1 MRIRKPRKGAAL
13 LLLGNS
19 LILSLLLAGGFRA
32 FLSAYDIKANQP
44 VLLPCCC
51 LFALLSA
58 ALWSVRGGG
67 WAAVAGIALMGIA
80 AWRTWDRL
88 GLAVLLIRRR
98 IWTGSSGPGVRMSAL
113 EFEAAQQALLPALL
127 LLAAALALWLG
138 WVVIWARGWYLAA
151 AIVTLPLLPAIL
163 AGTLPDW
170 TGLMAGAAGWISLLL
185 TALYDKQDTVR
196 LARGTLVSV
205 AGSVTLLWLLTA
217 ALPQGSYERPQ
228 WATGG
233 RQFVLSAVSDGL
245 ERIPGW
251 YEAPG
256 SLILDTGG
264 RPGGTRPSI
273 GGVGPGR
280 EKGISVVSGRLDL
293 LNAGPQ
299 RYKGQAML
307 VVHTNQPDPEGSLY
321 LLGGTAAE
329 YTGESWDEASVVPDY
344 SILDSLSYTPPAS
357 EGYVI
362 LPELFPDLTAGN
374 VPAYLLKIRN
384 MTGGGMAF
392 APYRP
397 AEAVPTDPGRDY
409 AIAYRPGGPADS
421 FYPLEGRAKLEETLY
436 RDFVYQQYLSVPERT
451 EAVLSPLAEALQ
463 QEVITIEAGMP
474 PEFLEDVSAA
484 QRTAQYLAKQA
495 VYDLD
500 VPAMERGGD
509 FVEHFLAEGRGYCV
523 HFATAGAMLLRMQG
537 IPARYASGYVAHLDA
552 SGYGEVLDSNAHA
565 WVEIY
570 LDGYGW
576 YPVEMTPPSGGG
588 GGERPEDEG
597 SAPAAPVAP
606 TPQEPEQPVQ
616 DEPEQ
621 PEQPDEQEKPAP
633 KPENSQAEESPV
645 QVQEPVDL
653 TWLWYTVLALA
664 VLSSPYAV
672 YRLALLRRQKI
683 RELADTNR
691 SVIAAYGR
699 YRRLMAWGCGE
710 DPELEALARKAKF
723 SQHKLDA
730 QERSAAWERVE
741 ALSRQAGEALPGWK
755 RRILRLLRPLF

>member
-196 LARGTLVSV
+196 LARGTLVCV

-217 ALPQGSYERPQ
+217 ALPRGSYERPQ
-228 WATGG
+228 WATDG
-233 RQFVLSAVSDGL
+233 RQLVLSAVSDGL

-293 LNAGPQ
+293 LSAGPR

-307 VVHTNQPDPEGSLY
+307 MVHTNQPDPEGSLY

-463 QEVITIEAGMP
+463 QEVVTIEAGMP

-509 FVEHFLAEGRGYCV
+509 FVEHFLAEGRG
-523 HFATAGAMLLRMQG
+523 HAAADAGHPR
-537 IPARYASGYVAHLDA
+537 
-552 SGYGEVLDSNAHA
+552 
-565 WVEIY
+565 
-570 LDGYGW
+570 
-576 YPVEMTPPSGGG
+576 PVCQRLCGPSGCQRLWGG
-588 GGERPEDEG
+588 
-597 SAPAAPVAP
+597 
-606 TPQEPEQPVQ
+606 T
-616 DEPEQ
+616 
-621 PEQPDEQEKPAP
+621 
-633 KPENSQAEESPV
+633 
-645 QVQEPVDL
+645 
-653 TWLWYTVLALA
+653 
-664 VLSSPYAV
+664 
-672 YRLALLRRQKI
+672 
-683 RELADTNR
+683 
-691 SVIAAYGR
+691 
-699 YRRLMAWGCGE
+699 
-710 DPELEALARKAKF
+710 
-723 SQHKLDA
+723 
-730 QERSAAWERVE
+730 
-741 ALSRQAGEALPGWK
+741 
-755 RRILRLLRPLF
+755 